1 MKGKN
6 ATKEKKKEPSEG
18 TNKNVSDYQ
27 AGKKSASSIGII
39 PVSKKK

>member
-6 ATKEKKKEPSEG
+6 AAKEKKKEPSESI
-18 TNKNVSDYQ
+18 NKTVSDYQ

-39 PVSKKK
+39 PINKKK